1 MAGHESKE
9 DWYKHSQE
17 EKALIEKLHTLVPKD
32 YRIPAYASM
41 WWLKGV
47 TLYLDD
53 ARLPSA
59 AQLRNH
65 VDSSSSGGSG
75 SKPAA
80 AAAGAPVSSATS
92 ASSEGQS
99 PSSQ

>member
-59 AQLRNH
+59 AQLRKH
-65 VDSSSSGGSG
+65 VESSSSGGSG
-75 SKPAA
+75 SEPA
-80 AAAGAPVSSATS
+80 AAAGAPVSKAAS

-99 PSSQ
+99 SSSQ